1 MSKEAKEREIREALA
16 NIPDEASQIDYA
28 MEKRGCFRH
37 EDDSL
42 FYPIVQEYLT
52 TNLPIEEATEKL
64 LAPMHTAI
72 LKDQLGLNMWDLW
85 FSIIHSAKRLPFR
98 DVAGL
103 TKLVDLVSAIKA
115 SPPPDAAHKDLFR
128 TLTDFGMCARES
140 MNDSPGCGSGY
151 TLPEAHAY
159 TNMIYFYALLFK
171 SGAAGFWIYC
181 IWEMRSALEDILE
194 DDPPER
200 GHKPGTRIEKFE
212 ARVPAA
218 AVFVFAVGKE
228 VYAREEDL
236 TETRPNYGNP
246 GKGGKLWTGKPEF
259 SKERWALW
267 KKRFG
272 EVSELEELSE
282 EVRAIAKE
290 AAEAMDRIE
299 RGQVAATRYQ
309 ETSGRAGKTTYAQTL
324 T

>member
-1 MSKEAKEREIREALA
+1 MSKAAKEREIREALA
-16 NIPDEASQIDYA
+16 NIPDEASQIDYV

-42 FYPIVQEYLT
+42 FYPTVQEYLST
-52 TNLPIEEATEKL
+52 DLPLEEATEKL
-64 LAPMHTAI
+64 LAPIHTAI
-72 LKDQLGLNMWDLW
+72 LKQHENLNMWDLW

-98 DVAGL
+98 DVVSL
-103 TKLVDLVSAIKA
+103 TKLVDLMSAIKA
-115 SPPPDAAHKDLFR
+115 SPPPPDTAHKDLFH

-151 TLPEAHAY
+151 TLSERHAY
-159 TNMIYFYALLFK
+159 TNMIYFYALLLK

-181 IWEMRSALEDILE
+181 IWEMRSALEDVQE

-200 GHKPGTRIEKFE
+200 GHQPGTRIEKFE

-236 TETRPNYGNP
+236 SETRPEYGDP
-246 GKGGKLWTGKPEF
+246 GKGGKLWKGQAEF

-267 KKRFG
+267 KSRFV

-290 AAEAMDRIE
+290 AVEAMKRIE
-299 RGQVAATRYQ
+299 NEEVAAT
-309 ETSGRAGKTTYAQTL
+309 T
-324 T
+324 